1 MSSALVKEPKVV
13 RCAIYTRKSTT
24 EGLDSD
30 FNTLDA
36 QREAA
41 EHFIKSQAA
50 QGWKA
55 LPTRYDDGGF
65 TGGNLERPALTRLM
79 DDIERGE
86 IDTVVVYKV
95 DRLSRSLLDFARLVE
110 RFEKRHVAFVSI
122 TQHFD
127 TSTSMGR
134 LVLHILL
141 SFAQFE
147 RELISERTRDKIA
160 AAKRRGK
167 WTGGPLVLGYR
178 VDRQRRA
185 LEVVP
190 EEAAIVKL
198 VFELYERTLSM
209 ALTAQR
215 LNARGLTLRTR
226 VAEDGTTRGRPF
238 DKNAVHRLLRNPL
251 YVGKVRHNDDLFPG
265 EHEPIID
272 PDVFERVQRTLDLRA
287 AGAGARRPR
296 RSESLLTGL
305 LRCLPCDAAMSTSH
319 AYNHRKQRYRYYR
332 CRASQEG
339 LRCPT
344 GLLNANDVEAAVVA
358 QVKSLAKSGALRDRI
373 LATLAE
379 GDEGEVE
386 LLGTKDRLEARITEL
401 GAEAKRLLG
410 AFSSVDA
417 GGRLLAE
424 RLGELERET
433 DKHRAGV
440 ADLKRRLRACAAL
453 RTEGEHVAKLLDA
466 FDEVWDA
473 LVPEERREVLRALIA
488 RVGVD
493 PESGTLRVTFHEPT
507 PQSPPQPTTEA
518 TP

>member
-1 MSSALVKEPKVV
+1 MQEQRYGGLSPRAKARAAELADKAPVRRRPPRSVASVSIVETSARDPRLPPVGTVLRREFRGEVHEVRVLTEGFEHRAERFASLSTLATEPARAGTASCSSRSAGGRYELGLVKEPKVV

-110 RFEKRHVAFVSI
+110 RFEKRRVAFVSI

-134 LVLHILL
+134 LVLNILL

-198 VFELYERTLSM
+198 VFELYERTLSI
-209 ALTAQR
+209 ALTSQR
-215 LNARGLTLRTR
+215 LERAASRCGHAWPSWNDPRA
-226 VAEDGTTRGRPF
+226 PF
-238 DKNAVHRLLRNPL
+238 NKNAVHRLLRN
-251 YVGKVRHNDDLFPG
+251 R
-265 EHEPIID
+265 
-272 PDVFERVQRTLDLRA
+272 
-287 AGAGARRPR
+287 
-296 RSESLLTGL
+296 
-305 LRCLPCDAAMSTSH
+305 STS
-319 AYNHRKQRYRYYR
+319 ARSATTTTCSSASTSPSLPPTSSSACSAPSTCARQEPARDARDGASR
-332 CRASQEG
+332 C
-339 LRCPT
+339 
-344 GLLNANDVEAAVVA
+344 
-358 QVKSLAKSGALRDRI
+358 
-373 LATLAE
+373 
-379 GDEGEVE
+379 
-386 LLGTKDRLEARITEL
+386 
-401 GAEAKRLLG
+401 
-410 AFSSVDA
+410 
-417 GGRLLAE
+417 
-424 RLGELERET
+424 
-433 DKHRAGV
+433 
-440 ADLKRRLRACAAL
+440 
-453 RTEGEHVAKLLDA
+453 
-466 FDEVWDA
+466 
-473 LVPEERREVLRALIA
+473 
-488 RVGVD
+488 
-493 PESGTLRVTFHEPT
+493 
-507 PQSPPQPTTEA
+507 
-518 TP
+518 

>member
-1 MSSALVKEPKVV
+1 VSSAHVKEPNVV

-36 QREAA
+36 HREAA

-50 QGWKA
+50 QGWRA

-95 DRLSRSLLDFARLVE
+95 DRLSRSLLDFSRLVE
-110 RFEKRHVAFVSI
+110 RFEKRRVAFVSI

-198 VFELYERTLSM
+198 AFELYERTLSV

-226 VAEDGTTRGRPF
+226 VAEGGARGRPF
-238 DKNAVHRLLRNPL
+238 NKNAVHRLLRNPL
-251 YVGKVRHNDDLFPG
+251 YVGKVRHNDDVFLG

-272 PDVFERVQRTLDLRA
+272 RDVFERVQRTLDLRA
-287 AGAGARRPR
+287 TGAGTRRPR

-319 AYNHRKQRYRYYR
+319 AYNHKKQRYRYYR

-344 GLLNANDVEAAVVA
+344 GLLNASDVEATVVA
-358 QVKSLAKSGALRDRI
+358 QVKALAKSGALRDRI

-379 GDEGEVE
+379 GDEGEDE
-386 LLGTKDRLEARITEL
+386 LVATKDRLGARITEL

-424 RLGELERET
+424 RLGALEREI
-433 DKHRAGV
+433 DKHRPGV
-440 ADLKRRLRACAAL
+440 ADLERRLRACAAL
-453 RTEGEHVAKLLDA
+453 RAEGEQVAKLLDA
-466 FDEVWDA
+466 FDEVWEA

-493 PESGTLRVTFHEPT
+493 PESGTLRVTFYEPAPST
-507 PQSPPQPTTEA
+507 GPQPTTEA
-518 TP
+518 TL